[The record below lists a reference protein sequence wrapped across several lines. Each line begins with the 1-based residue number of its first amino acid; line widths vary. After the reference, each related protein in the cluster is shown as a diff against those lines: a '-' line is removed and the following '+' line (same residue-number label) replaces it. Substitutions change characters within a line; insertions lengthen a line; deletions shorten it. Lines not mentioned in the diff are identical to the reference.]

1 MDKSVRNQQR
11 EDSELLLSSLNHGT
25 VLTGQ
30 VGVIIE
36 RIGSHSTG
44 QAMAKYL
51 QRAENM
57 QRNPFRVNRK
67 RSAGH
72 GCMYTIKL
80 KKSSA

>member
-11 EDSELLLSSLNHGT
+11 EDYELLLSSLRNGT
-25 VLTGQ
+25 VLTGR

-36 RIGSHSTG
+36 RCGSRSTG
-44 QAMAKYL
+44 QAMAKFL

-57 QRNPFRVNRK
+57 QRNPFKVNRK

-72 GCMYTIKL
+72 GCTYIIRL
-80 KKSSA
+80 KKSST